1 MVSRPARLYIG
12 LVVVLTGV
20 LVTATSMA
28 KIKGIWGLMPPAFTA
43 PFATGHVPVSKPL
56 IALVA
61 LVVLFLVCDSVDTP
75 LSARQTKWSPSSA
88 ATLAA
93 VVLLGPLAAAFVG
106 ASSLLSLRPKLRLPE
121 RMFNGAMHALSG
133 LAAGGAYLAVGDW
146 LKGLVYRH
154 ELAVYQHELAVYRHE
169 LAVHHQHDFAVRP
182 QLEAL
187 LQNDLLALHRQWA
200 LVGLPNAGHFA
211 IIIGA
216 FAAAAAVHVL
226 ANHGLIWGIYRL
238 NRGSG
243 MLRREGLE
251 SSLPLLLASDFGYA
265 CLGLVIAS
273 LWHVM
278 AWFSAA
284 LVLVTLFVAR
294 WAMGQFAEQQRAYA
308 ATMSALCQAV
318 ETKDYYTRGHGDR
331 VSRGSVM
338 IARKIR
344 MSPAR
349 TEAIRFAGM
358 LHDVGKLGVPTQ
370 VLQKTGQLT
379 PEEFAAIQLHP
390 MRGLEIVREIGF
402 LYEAFTGIM
411 HHHERIDGRGYPMG
425 LAGHEIPE
433 FARIIA
439 VADAFD
445 SMTTTRSYRE
455 AKSIEFALDQLRT
468 GAGTQFDALAV
479 EAFIAALD
487 EERWPLPKPVRKP
500 ADPATVTV
508 QDHDD
513 PTAPLRIVDA

>member
-1 MVSRPARLYIG
+1 M
-12 LVVVLTGV
+12 
-20 LVTATSMA
+20 
-28 KIKGIWGLMPPAFTA
+28 
-43 PFATGHVPVSKPL
+43 
-56 IALVA
+56 
-61 LVVLFLVCDSVDTP
+61 
-75 LSARQTKWSPSSA
+75 
-88 ATLAA
+88 
-93 VVLLGPLAAAFVG
+93 
-106 ASSLLSLRPKLRLPE
+106 
-121 RMFNGAMHALSG
+121 
-133 LAAGGAYLAVGDW
+133 
-146 LKGLVYRH
+146 
-154 ELAVYQHELAVYRHE
+154 
-169 LAVHHQHDFAVRP
+169 
-182 QLEAL
+182 
-187 LQNDLLALHRQWA
+187 A
-200 LVGLPNAGHFA
+200 LVGLRRTGHFA

-238 NRGSG
+238 NRGTG

-278 AWFSAA
+278 AWFSAV

-308 ATMSALCQAV
+308 ATMNALCQAV

-331 VSRGSVM
+331 VSRGAVM
-338 IARKIR
+338 IARKVH

-402 LYEAFTGIM
+402 LFEALNGIM
-411 HHHERIDGRGYPMG
+411 HHHERMDGRGYPMG

-455 AKSIEFALDQLRT
+455 AKSIEFALDQLRN

-487 EERWPLPKPVRKP
+487 DERWPLPKPVRKP
-500 ADPATVTV
+500 VDSATVTV

-513 PTAPLRIVDA
+513 PTAPLRIVEA